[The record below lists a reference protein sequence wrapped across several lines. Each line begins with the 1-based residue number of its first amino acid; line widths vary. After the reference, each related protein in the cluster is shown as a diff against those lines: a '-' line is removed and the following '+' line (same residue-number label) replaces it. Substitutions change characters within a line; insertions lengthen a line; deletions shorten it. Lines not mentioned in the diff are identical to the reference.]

1 MAGGVYGGMAAGSEN
16 MGGRRTK
23 PSEVHVL
30 IVDDDD
36 DLRSLIRLVL
46 GGHGLSV
53 TEARDGAEALGL
65 FAPGRFHLVL
75 TDCEM
80 PKMNGAALIEHI
92 RQHAPDQRI
101 GLISGHVRNCVE
113 VLDKVNFH
121 LLKPFR
127 VDELSREVRRVLDLD
142 EV

>member
-1 MAGGVYGGMAAGSEN
+1 MGRPRASEN
-16 MGGRRTK
+16 MGERRTE

-36 DLRSLIRLVL
+36 DLRSLVRLVL
-46 GGHGLSV
+46 RRHGLSV
-53 TEARDGAEALGL
+53 TEARDGAEALEL

-80 PKMNGAALIEHI
+80 PRMTGAALIQHI
-92 RQHAPDQRI
+92 RRQAPDQRI
-101 GLISGHVRNCVE
+101 GLISGHVENCVE
-113 VLDKVNFH
+113 VMDKVKFH
-121 LLKPFR
+121 LTKPFLL
-127 VDELSREVRRVLDLD
+127 DELSLEVRRVLGLD

>member
-1 MAGGVYGGMAAGSEN
+1 MADGVYGGMAAGSEN
-16 MGGRRTK
+16 MGGRRTE

-46 GGHGLSV
+46 RRHGLSV

-80 PKMNGAALIEHI
+80 PKMNGAALIQHI
-92 RQHAPDQRI
+92 RRQAPDQRI
-101 GLISGHVRNCVE
+101 GLISGHVEHCVE
-113 VLDKVNFH
+113 VMDTVKFH
-121 LLKPFR
+121 LTKPFLL
-127 VDELSREVRRVLDLD
+127 DELSRAVRRVLDLD

>member
-1 MAGGVYGGMAAGSEN
+1 MAAGSDN

-23 PSEVHVL
+23 PSEFHVL

-46 GGHGLSV
+46 RSHGLLV
-53 TEARDGAEALGL
+53 AEARNGVEALGL
-65 FAPGRFHLVL
+65 FAPGRFDLVL

-80 PKMNGAALIEHI
+80 PRMTGTELIESI
-92 RQHAPDQRI
+92 WLQAPQQPI

-142 EV
+142 ELW